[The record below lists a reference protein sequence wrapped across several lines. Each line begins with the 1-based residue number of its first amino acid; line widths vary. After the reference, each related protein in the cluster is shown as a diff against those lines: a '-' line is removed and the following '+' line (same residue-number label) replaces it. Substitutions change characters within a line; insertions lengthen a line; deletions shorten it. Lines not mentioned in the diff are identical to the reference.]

1 MLKALQ
7 RYKGGKQK
15 SPYIGAII
23 GAIIGIIN
31 TDYQQVRSIRKNAV
45 NLLVSGR
52 HHASLLESPLL
63 LGSAL
68 SEQMLHLLS
77 QVATTPKGIG
87 AATSALAMAWATL
100 KDVATCEC
108 IEVESLFESEVAFFE
123 GALVEE

>member
-1 MLKALQ
+1 MVKRNVRKTSKA
-7 RYKGGKQK
+7 GKVN
-15 SPYIGAII
+15 GR
-23 GAIIGIIN
+23 
-31 TDYQQVRSIRKNAV
+31 VRREA
-45 NLLVSGR
+45 
-52 HHASLLESPLL
+52 EELL
-63 LGSAL
+63 LMGSAL

>member
-1 MLKALQ
+1 MVKRNVRKA
-7 RYKGGKQK
+7 GK
-15 SPYIGAII
+15 
-23 GAIIGIIN
+23 
-31 TDYQQVRSIRKNAV
+31 V
-45 NLLVSGR
+45 NGSVNR
-52 HHASLLESPLL
+52 EAEELL
-63 LGSAL
+63 LMGSAL

>member
-1 MLKALQ
+1 MVKRNVRKA
-7 RYKGGKQK
+7 GKAGK
-15 SPYIGAII
+15 
-23 GAIIGIIN
+23 
-31 TDYQQVRSIRKNAV
+31 V
-45 NLLVSGR
+45 NGSVNR
-52 HHASLLESPLL
+52 EAEELL
-63 LGSAL
+63 LMGSAL

>member
-1 MLKALQ
+1 MVKRNVRKA
-7 RYKGGKQK
+7 GKAGK
-15 SPYIGAII
+15 
-23 GAIIGIIN
+23 
-31 TDYQQVRSIRKNAV
+31 V
-45 NLLVSGR
+45 NGNVNR
-52 HHASLLESPLL
+52 EAEELL
-63 LGSAL
+63 LMGSAL

-77 QVATTPKGIG
+77 QVATTPRGIG